1 MRLCAEC
8 GHGHRFMKMKPLMLL
23 AFLASFSATSLAQS
37 CISLSGSTQCPGFNL
52 SSIST
57 SPELTA
63 QLYVF
68 HPLRKLSALTYS
80 SPFLAFVSNTQQF
93 DDRLKVYTTSTY
105 VQLKY
110 VELLSLSKPS
120 TYLKFRYQQLLGCNN
135 INLKNTTNLYA
146 RYTTSVICNSIVQ
159 NSIRACSLSGAKAR
173 PLCAETCVSGLC
185 CHFDSILRPFSRLS
199 KPPARSK

>member
-1 MRLCAEC
+1 
-8 GHGHRFMKMKPLMLL
+8 MKMKPLMFL
-23 AFLASFSATSLAQS
+23 AFLASFFATSLTQS
-37 CISLSGSTQCPGFNL
+37 CIPLSGSTQCPGFNS

-68 HPLRKLSALTYS
+68 HPPRRLSALTCS

-93 DDRLKVYTTSTY
+93 DDRLKIYTTSNY

-110 VELLSLSKPS
+110 VELLSLSRPS
-120 TYLKFRYQQLLGCNN
+120 TYFCFRYQQLLGCNN
-135 INLKNTTNLYA
+135 VNLKNTTNLYA

-159 NSIRACSLSGAKAR
+159 NSIRVCSLSGAKAR
-173 PLCAETCVSGLC
+173 PLCAETCVSGLGRHC
-185 CHFDSILRPFSRLS
+185 GSILSTFSRLS

>member
-1 MRLCAEC
+1 MCAKS
-8 GHGHRFMKMKPLMLL
+8 GHRDRLTKMKPLTLL
-23 AFLASFSATSLAQS
+23 ALLASFSTTSLAQS
-37 CISLSGSTQCPGFNL
+37 CISLSGSTQCPGFNS

-68 HPLRKLSALTYS
+68 HSLRKLSALTYR

-93 DDRLKVYTTSTY
+93 DDRLKVYTTSNY

-110 VELLSLSKPS
+110 VELLSLSRTS
-120 TYLKFRYQQLLGCNN
+120 TYLCSRYQQLLGCSN

-159 NSIRACSLSGAKAR
+159 NSIKPCSLSGAKAR
-173 PLCAETCVSGLC
+173 PLCAETCVSVLGCQWSSMLR
-185 CHFDSILRPFSRLS
+185 ILSRLS

>member
-1 MRLCAEC
+1 MCAEC
-8 GHGHRFMKMKPLMLL
+8 GPGHRLMKMKPLTLL
-23 AFLASFSATSLAQS
+23 VFLASFSATSLAQS
-37 CISLSGSTQCPGFNL
+37 CISLSGSTQCPGFNS

-57 SPELTA
+57 SPQLTA

-68 HPLRKLSALTYS
+68 RPPRKLSVLTCR

-93 DDRLKVYTTSTY
+93 DDRLKVYTTSNY

-110 VELLSLSKPS
+110 VELLSRSRPS
-120 TYLKFRYQQLLGCNN
+120 TYFSFRYQQLLGCNN
-135 INLKNTTNLYA
+135 VDLKNTTNLYA

-159 NSIRACSLSGAKAR
+159 NSIRPCSLSGAKAR
-173 PLCAETCVSGLC
+173 PLCAETCVSGLG
-185 CHFDSILRPFSRLS
+185 CHCSSILRPFSRLS